1 MTSSGKLVGFHRGR
15 LTAFVNAHALAWEL
29 TMAALTIAYVALSL
43 VNDEGAG
50 ALVTAAVAVLA
61 AVFLLEFGSRFWDAA
76 SRVVYLRGHWI
87 DLLTCLPPIGA
98 LRALRLLRLIGL
110 FRLARQIR
118 GVADETADRTSGGD
132 SSPTWIIWPTA
143 LLVWVGAAE
152 GFWLVE
158 RGHNPVVNNF
168 GDALYLAFMT
178 VTTVGYGDLR
188 PVTPEGKIL
197 AGALVFVGLGL
208 LGFISAQMTARWLR
222 TERGENRLEQR
233 IAILSNDVAE
243 IKQLLHRI
251 SDGAVLSEPTG
262 QPSGIDRP
270 PEI

>member
-1 MTSSGKLVGFHRGR
+1 MTSSQMFGWFRRGS
-15 LTAFVNAHALAWEL
+15 LTAFINAHALAWEL
-29 TMAALTIAYVALSL
+29 TMAVLTIAYVALSL
-43 VNDEGAG
+43 VDDEAGG
-50 ALVTAAVAVLA
+50 ALATAAVAVLA
-61 AVFLLEFGSRFWDAA
+61 AVFLLEFGSRFWDAE

-87 DLLTCLPPIGA
+87 DLLTCLPPIGP

-110 FRLARQIR
+110 FRLAGKIR
-118 GVADETADRTSGGD
+118 GVADKTVDMTSGAD
-132 SSPTWIIWPTA
+132 SSPTWVVWPTA

-158 RGHNPVVNNF
+158 RGHNPVVNSF

-188 PVTPEGKIL
+188 PVTPEGKVI

-233 IAILSNDVAE
+233 IAVLSNDVAE
-243 IKQLLHRI
+243 IKQLLHRA

-262 QPSGIDRP
+262 RP
-270 PEI
+270 PGMDGPSAI